1 MELRLLGPFEVADG
15 DRTLVIGGG
24 TRAVRLAG
32 KKIELAAQGVRA
44 AAGAGS

>member
-1 MELRLLGPFEVADG
+1 MELCVEAASAVGPITK
-15 DRTLVIGGG
+15 R
-24 TRAVRLAG
+24 VRLAG